1 MKRSQRGFTLLELLV
16 VVAIIGIIV
25 AISVANYM
33 NAIEKARQRQTM
45 ANMRSI
51 STAVEIYLADWN
63 AYPPSAAYTLPSG
76 LSLPTTPIGVK
87 LSGYIYPTYMN
98 RVPMVDGWNS
108 WFVYSS
114 TPTSY
119 NDYCLGSNA
128 KGGLPDAS
136 PKYGPTTSFTDD
148 ILMVDSNF
156 VQFPSG
162 TAN

>member
-1 MKRSQRGFTLLELLV
+1 MKRSQRGFTLIELLV

-45 ANMRSI
+45 SNMRSI
-51 STAVEIYLADWN
+51 ATAVEIYLADFN
-63 AYPPSAAYTLPSG
+63 GYPPAAAFALPSG

-87 LSGYIYPTYMN
+87 LVSYIYPTYMN
-98 RVPMVDGWNS
+98 RVPLVDGWNS

-114 TPTSY
+114 TPSSH

-136 PKYGPTTSFTDD
+136 PTFGPTTSFQDD

-156 VQFPSG
+156 VQYPSG